1 MNEDIQAYIYEHIP
15 IVKQNHFRIEVGDA
29 PYVTVTAR
37 LCDHVN
43 HRQTAFGGS
52 ISTSLI
58 LCSWAS
64 VRCILKTRGIDDGGI
79 VIQTQRVDF
88 AKPVAGDF
96 SARVVPL
103 REETINR
110 FIAMLEKFGKGRLKV
125 EARVTQESDSVHR
138 ATFIGEFVVIR
149 EKR

>member
-15 IVKQNHFRIEVGDA
+15 IVEKNQFTIEGDEA
-29 PYVTVTAR
+29 PYIRVKAH
-37 LCDHVN
+37 LADHVN
-43 HRQTAFGGS
+43 HRKTAFGGS

-64 VRCILKTRGIDDGGI
+64 VRSILKARGIDDGGI

-88 AKPVAGDF
+88 SKPVTGDF

-103 REETINR
+103 REETVNR

-125 EARVTQESDSVHR
+125 EARVTQGSDTASLAH
-138 ATFIGEFVVIR
+138 FIGEFVVIR
-149 EKR
+149 ES

>member
-1 MNEDIQAYIYEHIP
+1 MNQDIQAYIYEHIP
-15 IVKQNHFRIEVGDA
+15 IVEKNNFRIELDGA
-29 PYVTVTAR
+29 PYVTVTAH
-37 LCDHVN
+37 LADHVN
-43 HRQTAFGGS
+43 HRKTAFGGS

-58 LCSWAS
+58 VCSWAT
-64 VRCILKTRGIDDGGI
+64 VRSILKTRGIDDGGI

-88 AKPVAGDF
+88 AKPVTGDF

-103 REETINR
+103 RDETVNR

-125 EARVTQESDSVHR
+125 EARVTQESDSASR

-149 EKR
+149 E